1 MVKQVAR
8 RAAFIHGVAR
18 TAPGQQVL
26 FRTGEG
32 HVERVECVYP
42 ALQVLLFIL
51 PTEYGVAHGGFDG
64 DGDDRQ
70 AVVGRFVRFAPQ
82 QVVTAVEAPCVLFD
96 VPVAIRDEYR
106 VELQSLGLVYGENPD
121 AIHFT
126 GRNGS
131 TGERLV
137 PIGQERTE
145 VGRVVLQVGRH
156 LVEISE
162 QVGVF
167 VGNTSQVEYF
177 LKLLLKFIE
186 RKGFQFLHAV
196 QIRFGQERFEG
207 TGSQQVGV
215 GFCRFSAV
223 QGQKGQ

>member
-18 TAPGQQVL
+18 TAPGKQVL
-26 FRTGEG
+26 LRTGEG
-32 HVERVECVYP
+32 YVERVKRVYP
-42 ALQVLLFIL
+42 ALQVLLLIF
-51 PTEYGVAHGGFDG
+51 PAEYGVAHGGLDG

-70 AVVGRFVRFAPQ
+70 TVVGRFVRFAPQ
-82 QVVTAVEAPCVLFD
+82 QVVAAVEAPHVLFD

-121 AIHFT
+121 AVHFT
-126 GRNGS
+126 GWDRS
-131 TGERLV
+131 TGERFV

-145 VGRVVLQVGRH
+145 VGRVVLQVGCH

-177 LKLLLKFIE
+177 IKLLLKFIE

-215 GFCRFSAV
+215 GFCRLSAV